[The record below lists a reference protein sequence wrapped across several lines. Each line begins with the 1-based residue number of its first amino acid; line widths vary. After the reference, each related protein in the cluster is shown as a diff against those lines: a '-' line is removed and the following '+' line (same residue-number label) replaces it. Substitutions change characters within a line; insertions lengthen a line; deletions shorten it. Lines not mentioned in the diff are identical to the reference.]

1 MTAMKDRKGRK
12 IISQLDMTLEQIDGK
27 PEPRTRTLLR
37 SMIAALD
44 AGDDQTFFDCY
55 ELLTKI
61 VLEMLL
67 KPNNTGQRSAAQKET
82 YE

>member
-1 MTAMKDRKGRK
+1 MKDRKGRK

-67 KPNNTGQRSAAQKET
+67 KPNDGRQP
-82 YE
+82 

>member
-1 MTAMKDRKGRK
+1 MKDRKGRK

-55 ELLTKI
+55 DLLTKI
-61 VLEMLL
+61 ILEMLL
-67 KPNNTGQRSAAQKET
+67 QPNAAGRTPAAQEKRNG
-82 YE
+82 